1 MLIFVPIE
9 DGEVPLV
16 HEFQPPISFAFDAV
30 RHPSRLK
37 MTFFYTDPPFTDD
50 PTGRATIDLETN
62 GFHRSKQHTWPD
74 IIVRCSDR
82 GSRTV

>member
-1 MLIFVPIE
+1 MPIFVPRA
-9 DGEVPLV
+9 DGEMPLW
-16 HEFQPPISFAFDAV
+16 HDLQPRTSLAFDAV
-30 RHPSRLK
+30 TLQSRLK

-62 GFHRSKQHTWPD
+62 GFHRSKQDTWPD